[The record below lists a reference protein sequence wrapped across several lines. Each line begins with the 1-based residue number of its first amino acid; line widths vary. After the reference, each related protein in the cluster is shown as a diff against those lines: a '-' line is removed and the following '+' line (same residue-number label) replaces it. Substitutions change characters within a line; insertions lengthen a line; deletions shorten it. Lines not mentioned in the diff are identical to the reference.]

1 MTTTARRRWTKELE
15 GEVDGI
21 AIGAAGPILLH
32 GYDPPA
38 GGMWVD
44 SVIPGKLGAIDRASG
59 EFNWNSPCE
68 VGYGRGFGAGFG
80 SQGDVIVLGPSNK
93 GHRAVRMSIETGEL
107 LALEK
112 IRPFDEALVFGDVSV
127 CVTAGRI
134 SGLMTSTLH
143 EIWEYSKSGERYHH
157 ACRAGNRVFVV
168 YTDTKTKKQGVLSLK
183 ADTGKSA
190 GQVLPPVLPAIFGLA
205 STEEEVVFLA
215 QDIQQALPQE
225 VVVQFMVDLSQKSE
239 DASMDTMTLLALP
252 ANARKDEVP
261 LWYEILRTDPLDEF
275 VEVSIAADSGKLYL
289 VDGALLEVR
298 DMLTGRRL
306 GDWAV
311 PGLDERVDWKVSDGA
326 CLLAEETRVSV
337 FELPA

>member
-1 MTTTARRRWTKELE
+1 MTTTARRRWTRELE

-44 SVIPGKLGAIDRASG
+44 SVIPGKLGAIDRTSG
-59 EFNWNSPCE
+59 EFQWNSPCE

-80 SQGDVIVLGPSNK
+80 SQGDVVVLGPSNK
-93 GHRAVRMSIETGEL
+93 GHRAVRMSLETGEL
-107 LALEK
+107 LALET
-112 IRPFDEALVFGDVSV
+112 IRPFDEALIFGDVSI

-157 ACRAGNRVFVV
+157 ACRAGNRIFVV
-168 YTDTKTKKQGVLSLK
+168 FSNSKTKKFGVLALH
-183 ADTGKSA
+183 ADTGKLA
-190 GQVLPPVLPAIFGLA
+190 GQILAPELPVIFGLA
-205 STEEEVVFLA
+205 ASDDAVVFLT
-215 QDIQQALPQE
+215 QDIQAALPQE
-225 VVVQFMVDLSQKSE
+225 AVVQFMVDLSQKSE
-239 DASMDTMTLLALP
+239 DAVMDSLTLLALP
-252 ANARKDEVP
+252 AKAKKGELP
-261 LWYEILRTDPLDEF
+261 LWYDVLRTEPLDEL

-298 DMLTGRRL
+298 DMLTGRKL
-306 GDWAV
+306 GDWAI